1 MVLILSCGVS
11 CASCEKTNG
20 NGTPDTSDPDIITH
34 EEPATQNLLR
44 AMQITDKAI
53 ESYFNQTTMAMTE
66 FYNPFTGSSSS
77 GTVDVWP
84 YTSAIEA
91 VNAIMHALSAQKEA
105 GDATLYDENF
115 SRYAELLGKLY
126 KGLQY
131 YEGSFELISYTQTR
145 NWSVYSVHRSDI
157 PGSAAVAGIDNVYD
171 DQQWIIR
178 ELLEAYKLTGNK
190 EYLEKAEYL
199 TDYVID
205 GWDCTLAPD
214 GTENGGITWGP
225 GYTTKHSC
233 SNGPFV
239 SPLVWLSEIYA
250 GSGETATYRYI
261 DSSKKR
267 LTKEM
272 DKSEYYMMYA
282 KKVYDFQKTHLMD
295 QANGVYYDM
304 LGGPSGM
311 NDTNIDKMDDASKAK
326 VYETVDG
333 IKYKAYL
340 EPGGPNGT
348 PLSYNSGTMLSGAA
362 DLYRATKDDS
372 YRQDMEKLTDAC
384 FKYFAKLDADIPGL
398 YSYAYDGFNN
408 WFNGVMLRG
417 WVNVFEESGYKGTHD
432 PIKSFQDNLDY
443 GYTSHVKDGILPGNL
458 YLGWPKSESSCTVKG
473 FFQFAFAAE
482 YAVLAKYMI
491 EQ

>member
-1 MVLILSCGVS
+1 MKKIQILVS
-11 CASCEKTNG
+11 ALSAAVICLTSCESGHSDDKG
-20 NGTPDTSDPDIITH
+20 GKDTVDIASRNI
-34 EEPATQNLLR
+34 ER
-44 AMQITDKAI
+44 AMEITDAAI
-53 ESYFNQTTMAMTE
+53 NHYFDRGAGMAMTE
-66 FYNPFTGSSSS
+66 FYNPFTGERSS

-91 VNAIMHALSAQKEA
+91 VNGILHALVLQKES
-105 GDATLYDENF
+105 GDAALYDQNF
-115 SRYAELLGKLY
+115 TRYAELLGSLY

-145 NWSVYSVHRSDI
+145 NWSVYSVHRSNT

-171 DQQWIIR
+171 DQQWLIR
-178 ELLEAYKLTGNK
+178 ELLEAYKLTSNE

-199 TDYVID
+199 TEYVID

-233 SNGPFV
+233 SNGPFI
-239 SPLVWLSEIYA
+239 SPLVWLSEIYE
-250 GSGETATYRYI
+250 GKGETAVYRYI
-261 DSSKKR
+261 DKSGKR

-272 DKSEYYMMYA
+272 DKSEYYLMYA
-282 KKVYDFQKTHLMD
+282 QKVYDFQKSHLQTGD
-295 QANGVYYDM
+295 GVYYDM

-333 IKYKAYL
+333 VKYKGYL
-340 EPGGPNGT
+340 KPGGPTGN

-362 DLYRATKDDS
+362 DLFRVTDNQQYLLDMSALVDAT
-372 YRQDMEKLTDAC
+372 
-384 FKYFAKLDADIPGL
+384 FKYFAKLGTVVPEL
-398 YSYAYDGFNN
+398 YTYAYDGFNN

-417 WVNVFEESGYKGTHD
+417 WVDVFPFYNNAAL
-432 PIKSFQDNLDY
+432 PIESFQNNLDY
-443 GYTSHVKDGILPGNL
+443 AYENSIEEGTLPTSLLH
-458 YLGWPKSESSCTVKG
+458 GWSSNRNSCSVKG
-473 FFQFAFAAE
+473 FFQFAYAAQ
-482 YAVLAKYMI
+482 YAALARY
-491 EQ
+491 ELEN